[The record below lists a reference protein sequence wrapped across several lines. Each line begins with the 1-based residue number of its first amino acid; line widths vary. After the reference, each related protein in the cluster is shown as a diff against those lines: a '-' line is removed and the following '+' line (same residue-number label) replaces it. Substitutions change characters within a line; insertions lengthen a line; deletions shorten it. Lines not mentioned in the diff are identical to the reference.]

1 MPTTVKQDHE
11 FIFALISSAL
21 LEEAMKW
28 IGDHME
34 PEDVFSQKQLENWAE
49 GAGYNLSGEQ

>member
-11 FIFALISSAL
+11 FISTLISSSL
-21 LEEAMKW
+21 LEEAIKW

-34 PEDVFSQKQLENWAE
+34 PTEVFSQKQLEAWAE
-49 GAGYNLSGEQ
+49 NAGYELSEEQ